1 MDARGGPT
9 DRVTFGPMS
18 VSRLMV
24 GHNPVCGNSHV
35 SDEMSA
41 DMSAYF
47 SSENVTAMYRRAE
60 ELGLHTLVVRGDYE
74 RLGHLEMYRRTG
86 GAMNVIC
93 QTASEMHDVLR
104 NIRVCAAA
112 GAEGIYHHG
121 TQTDRF
127 WYAGQIDRVKD
138 YLACMRDCGVAVGL
152 CSHRPEVIEYAR
164 ERDWD
169 VDFFMC
175 CLYDPGGGG
184 IRESAMVQRSS
195 GSSGT
200 ESVEEIYSDDDRLRM
215 CRTILALDKPV
226 LAFKIL
232 AATRNCATQEDTR
245 AAYRFAYTHIKPR
258 DAVVVGFFPKYQD
271 QIALGLRYARQA
283 CGERAPA

>member
-1 MDARGGPT
+1 
-9 DRVTFGPMS
+9 
-18 VSRLMV
+18 
-24 GHNPVCGNSHV
+24 
-35 SDEMSA
+35 
-41 DMSAYF
+41 
-47 SSENVTAMYRRAE
+47 MYRRA
-60 ELGLHTLVVRGDYE
+60 
-74 RLGHLEMYRRTG
+74 G

-93 QTASEMHDVLR
+93 QTASEMHDVFQ

-127 WYAGQIDRVKD
+127 WWSGQIDRVKD

-152 CSHRPEVIEYAR
+152 CSHRPEVVEYAR

-175 CLYDPGGGG
+175 CFYDPGGGQR
-184 IRESAMVQRSS
+184 RESA
-195 GSSGT
+195 
-200 ESVEEIYSDDDRLRM
+200 EELYGAADRDWM

-232 AATRNCATQEDTR
+232 AATRHCATQEDVR
-245 AAYRFAYTHIKPR
+245 EAYRYAYSHVKTG
-258 DAVVVGFFPKYQD
+258 DAVAVGFFPKYQD
-271 QIALGLRYARQA
+271 QISLGIRYAREA
-283 CGERAPA
+283 CRE